1 MPHYAVWMYV
11 HRPGGVLVQDEL
23 RGHALS
29 TEEAEEPDK
38 FRTTVYLTEAEL
50 TLLDELKAYFRRQE
64 KRKVD
69 QSQLIR
75 EAIRHYRRAVLA
87 R

>member
-1 MPHYAVWMYV
+1 MVSKDERHATTLEV
-11 HRPGGVLVQDEL
+11 GGPE
-23 RGHALS
+23 R
-29 TEEAEEPDK
+29 
-38 FRTTVYLTEAEL
+38 FRTTVYLTEVEL
-50 TLLDELKAYFRRQE
+50 TSLDELKSYFRRQE

-75 EAIRHYRRAVLA
+75 EAIRRYHEELLA

>member
-1 MPHYAVWMYV
+1 VV
-11 HRPGGVLVQDEL
+11 SKDERHTTTL
-23 RGHALS
+23 EVG
-29 TEEAEEPDK
+29 EPER
-38 FRTTVYLTEAEL
+38 FRTTVYLTEVEL
-50 TLLDELKAYFRRQE
+50 TSLDELKSYFRRQE

-75 EAIRHYRRAVLA
+75 EAIRRYHEELLA

>member
-1 MPHYAVWMYV
+1 M
-11 HRPGGVLVQDEL
+11 QDEASAHAPSAQGTR
-23 RGHALS
+23 RG
-29 TEEAEEPDK
+29 ER
-38 FRTTVYLTEAEL
+38 FRTTVYLTETEV
-50 TLLDELKAYFRRQE
+50 TVLDELRAHFRRRE

-75 EAIRHYRRAVLA
+75 EAIRHYRQAMLA

>member
-1 MPHYAVWMYV
+1 MQVDNRRA
-11 HRPGGVLVQDEL
+11 RQ
-23 RGHALS
+23 
-29 TEEAEEPDK
+29 EAPVDDAGENDR

-50 TLLDELKAYFRRQE
+50 TSLDELRVYFRRHQ

-75 EAIRHYRRAVLA
+75 EAIRCYHEQLLA

>member
-1 MPHYAVWMYV
+1 LEA
-11 HRPGGVLVQDEL
+11 LVQDEL
-23 RGHALS
+23 GGRAPS
-29 TEEAEEPDK
+29 TEEAGEREK

-50 TLLDELKAYFRRQE
+50 ILLDELKAYFRRRE

-69 QSQLIR
+69 QPQLIR
-75 EAIRHYRRAVLA
+75 EAIRHYRQAMLA

>member
-1 MPHYAVWMYV
+1 MPVENERAIQA
-11 HRPGGVLVQDEL
+11 PAADE
-23 RGHALS
+23 A
-29 TEEAEEPDK
+29 AENGR

-50 TLLDELKAYFRRQE
+50 TSLDELKVYFRRHE

-75 EAIRHYRRAVLA
+75 EAIRRYHQELLPR
-87 R
+87 

>member
-1 MPHYAVWMYV
+1 M
-11 HRPGGVLVQDEL
+11 QDEL
-23 RGHALS
+23 RGHAPS
-29 TEEAEEPDK
+29 TEGAGERDK

-50 TLLDELKAYFRRQE
+50 ALLDELKAYFRRLE

-75 EAIRHYRRAVLA
+75 EAIRHYRQIVLS

>member
-1 MPHYAVWMYV
+1 M
-11 HRPGGVLVQDEL
+11 LVENERARQAPAADE
-23 RGHALS
+23 A
-29 TEEAEEPDK
+29 AENGR

-50 TLLDELKAYFRRQE
+50 TSLDELKVYFRRHE

-75 EAIRHYRRAVLA
+75 EAIRRYHQEMLPR
-87 R
+87 

>member
-1 MPHYAVWMYV
+1 MTSEHHPAVTPSDDQ
-11 HRPGGVLVQDEL
+11 REQE
-23 RGHALS
+23 R
-29 TEEAEEPDK
+29 

-50 TLLDELKAYFRRQE
+50 SSLDELRGYFRRQE

-75 EAIRHYRRAVLA
+75 EAIRHYHEALLA
-87 R
+87 RS

>member
-1 MPHYAVWMYV
+1 VEGDVKDLQPV
-11 HRPGGVLVQDEL
+11 
-23 RGHALS
+23 
-29 TEEAEEPDK
+29 EEATAAER

-50 TLLDELKAYFRRQE
+50 TSLDELRIHFRRQE

-75 EAIRHYRRAVLA
+75 EAIRHYREALLA
-87 R
+87 G

>member
-1 MPHYAVWMYV
+1 MVSK
-11 HRPGGVLVQDEL
+11 DET
-23 RGHALS
+23 RAM
-29 TEEAEEPDK
+29 TPQEAPEGDR

-50 TLLDELKAYFRRQE
+50 TSLDELKSHFRRRE

-75 EAIRHYRRAVLA
+75 EAIRYYREALLA